1 MAFTKNM
8 TNKSIVPLLHV
19 FLVTSCAL
27 YWAPTS
33 WAFVLKE
40 PAKFSCSSLALFASK
55 PYDASTSDAFC
66 DLMTES
72 FKNQIFKG
80 FTLHGPKVT
89 QDPIIVRGRLK
100 RVQGRPVEL
109 KKKRRCVQV
118 TFKFHG
124 ATDVAKNYDEEEIV
138 HTVIRPLLEG
148 KSVVDSEW
156 GPSIEAPIGT
166 DQLESL
172 QGARLET
179 ATKQWEYHAAY
190 GKKQKLVSKQVK
202 EESVSSPETLAHDR
216 LKRRPLSS
224 TDTVWSALGL
234 TQADGKPK
242 PGKKAK
248 LVQAQKFVEIVSQ
261 LLEKKSKGQ
270 GDKVRVFD
278 MGCGRG
284 YLTFA
289 LHAHLIQDE
298 RKAMVET
305 FGIDVR
311 PKLVKDMNELS
322 KTLDFKCLSF
332 LQGTIEEY
340 MVVGNRKDGH
350 VEEEDDSLKVWL
362 ALHACDTATD
372 DALWSGIVQEAD
384 IIVVAPCCHKELRPQ
399 VDRSMPLP
407 DVLRH
412 GIFRQRWAAILTD
425 SIRVMLLEIAG
436 YQVQVL
442 EFVQTS
448 DTPQNVMITAVK
460 KDGVHDGV
468 STEETRKRLVAL
480 AQSHG
485 VQHQT
490 LATWMGQPLSENNL
504 PPQLFGKHQMPAL

>member
-1 MAFTKNM
+1 M
-8 TNKSIVPLLHV
+8 TTRSIVPLLHLV
-19 FLVTSCAL
+19 FVITSAF
-27 YWAPTS
+27 YWLPGG
-33 WAFVLKE
+33 WAFVLNE
-40 PAKFSCSSLALFASK
+40 PAKFHVSTLALCASK
-55 PYDASTSDAFC
+55 HDEASTTEAFC
-66 DLMTES
+66 NLMTES
-72 FKNQIFKG
+72 LNTHIFTS

-89 QDPIIVRGRLK
+89 PDPTVVRGRLK
-100 RVQGRPVEL
+100 RVQGRPIEL
-109 KKKRRCVQV
+109 KKKRQCLQV

-124 ATDVAKNYDEEEIV
+124 ATDVAKNYDENEIV
-138 HTVIRPLLEG
+138 NTVIRPLLEG
-148 KSVVDSEW
+148 QSVVDSEW
-156 GPSIEAPIGT
+156 GPSVEGPIGT
-166 DQLESL
+166 DQFESL

-179 ATKQWEYHAAY
+179 TTKQWEYQATY
-190 GKKQKLVSKQVK
+190 GKKQKLVSRVVK
-202 EESVSSPETLAHDR
+202 GKSSPSPKVLAHDR
-216 LKRRPLSS
+216 VKQRPLSP

-234 TQADGKPK
+234 TQSDGKPK

-261 LLEKKSKGQ
+261 LLEKKSREQ
-270 GDKVRVFD
+270 DDKVRVFD

-289 LHAHLIQDE
+289 LHAHLMQDE
-298 RKAMVET
+298 RKRLVET

-322 KTLDFKCLSF
+322 KSLDFKGLSF

-340 MVVGNRKDGH
+340 MVAGKEKNEH
-350 VEEEDDSLKVWL
+350 VEKEDDSLKVWL

-399 VDRSMPLP
+399 LDRSMPLP

-412 GIFRQRWAAILTD
+412 GIFRQRWAATLTD
-425 SIRVMLLEIAG
+425 SIRVMLLEMAG

-442 EFVQTS
+442 EFVQTA

-460 KDGVHDGV
+460 KDGVNDV
-468 STEETRKRLVAL
+468 ATTDAARQRLLAL
-480 AQSHG
+480 TKSHG
-485 VQHQT
+485 VEHQA
-490 LATWMGQPLSENNL
+490 LATWMGESLGENNSTPRRL
-504 PPQLFGKHQMPAL
+504 GKHQMPAL